1 MLLGCEETN
10 VQQYLLSRFVVSM
23 AYYGLSLN
31 VGNLAGD
38 LRINLLL
45 SCSVEL
51 LGYLLAWV
59 LLERLGRKRS
69 HICFMLLTGLALLS
83 TTLTVSLGGTGG
95 ILQSGSPEDLPC
107 IPPSPNPQ
115 ERSTIVPKYTLGCP
129 EHNLG

>member
-1 MLLGCEETN
+1 
-10 VQQYLLSRFVVSM
+10 M

-51 LGYLLAWV
+51 LGYILAWV

-69 HICFMLLTGLALLS
+69 HFCFMLLGGLALLS

-95 ILQSGSPEDLPC
+95 NPTNMRSKIEMMSLLQ
-107 IPPSPNPQ
+107 
-115 ERSTIVPKYTLGCP
+115 
-129 EHNLG
+129 